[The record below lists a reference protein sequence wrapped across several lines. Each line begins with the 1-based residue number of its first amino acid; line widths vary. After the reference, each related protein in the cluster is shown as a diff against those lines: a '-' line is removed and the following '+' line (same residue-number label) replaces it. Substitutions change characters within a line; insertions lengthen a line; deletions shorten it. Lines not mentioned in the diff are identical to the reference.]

1 MLAEQ
6 NRIRENRRC
15 RKVFVDVG
23 TALFLPVNTRKQKT
37 AFSYFHPV
45 FLSHLQKLLLEVWKK
60 KACWLSVIVMPPH
73 PLQKKKKREERRCFL
88 KFSNSLTILHTSRLL
103 LSGGFERV
111 RKKEGG
117 VNRESSLSRTISAE
131 RQTEERGEITGTC
144 QTRCW
149 YCGALIFNRLGAVL
163 LCLAFHLYGVC

>member
-1 MLAEQ
+1 MLAVK

-15 RKVFVDVG
+15 RKGFVDVG

-45 FLSHLQKLLLEVWKK
+45 FLSHLQKPLLEVLKK
-60 KACWLSVIVMPPH
+60 EKSMLAYCDCNAPP
-73 PLQKKKKREERRCFL
+73 PSKKKREERRCFL

-103 LSGGFERV
+103 LSGGFERG

-144 QTRCW
+144 QTRC
-149 YCGALIFNRLGAVL
+149 
-163 LCLAFHLYGVC
+163 